1 MERLY
6 DKLVRY
12 SKQDCYPMHMPGHKR
27 NSELLSMVNPYKI
40 DITEIEGFDNLHHPE
55 YILKDLSERIAKLF
69 GAEKSYPL
77 VNGSTSGI
85 LAGISAVT
93 HRGDKILLSRNS
105 HKSVYH
111 AVILND
117 LRPYYI
123 APKIISGMHIQG
135 GIIPEE
141 VEEMLVKHP
150 DITLVVI
157 TSPTYEGVV
166 SDVEKIAQVVH
177 EHGATL
183 LVDEAHGAHFGFH
196 EGFPQSALKKGADIV
211 IQSIHKTLPSFTQTA
226 ILHSNNLAKNDQI
239 EKYLEMY
246 QSSSPSYLL
255 LAGIDQCISILEEK
269 SHALF
274 AEYYKLLNLFYKS
287 VENLKNI
294 KLLHRDIIGKNGV
307 YDLDRSKLTI
317 LIKGITLTGHQ
328 LSKILREDY
337 HIIMEM
343 EATDYILGMT
353 SICDSHRGLDRL
365 GKALLNIDMEAIK
378 VAENQIENVIDYYQP
393 EQIISPT
400 AALEQ
405 RSEFVKFSDSCGK
418 VSCTFVSLFPP
429 GSPMLV
435 PGELINNQIIY
446 YITQAQELG
455 LTITGITGKDKDT
468 IEVIC
473 DTKD

>member
-12 SKQDCYPMHMPGHKR
+12 SKQDYYPMHMPGHKR
-27 NSELLSMVNPYKI
+27 NSELLSMVNPYEI
-40 DITEIEGFDNLHHPE
+40 DITEIEGFDNLHHQE
-55 YILKDLSERIAKLF
+55 HILKNLSERIAKLF

-85 LAGISAVT
+85 LAGISAFT
-93 HRGDKILLSRNS
+93 QRGDEILISRNS

-123 APKIISGMHIQG
+123 APKVIPGIPIQG
-135 GIIPEE
+135 GILPEE

-157 TSPTYEGVV
+157 TSPTYEGIV
-166 SDVEKIAQVVH
+166 SDIEKIAQVVH
-177 EHGATL
+177 ENDAIL

-196 EGFPQSALKKGADIV
+196 ESFPQSALKKGADIV

-226 ILHSNNLAKNDQI
+226 VLHSSNFAKSYQI

-255 LAGIDQCISILEEK
+255 LAGIDQCISFLEEK
-269 SHALF
+269 ASSLF
-274 AEYYKLLNLFYKS
+274 VDYYKNLNLFYKS
-287 VENLKNI
+287 IENLKNI
-294 KLLHRDIIGKNGV
+294 KLLQRDIIGNNGIF
-307 YDLDRSKLTI
+307 DLDRSKLTI
-317 LIKGITLTGHQ
+317 LLRGITLTGHQ
-328 LSKILREDY
+328 LNKILREDY

-343 EATDYILGMT
+343 EAKDYILGMT
-353 SICDSHRGLDRL
+353 SICDSSHGFERL
-365 GKALLNIDMEAIK
+365 GNALINLDKGLKK
-378 VAENQIENVIDYYQP
+378 VAENQIENMIDQYQP
-393 EQIISPT
+393 EQILLPT
-400 AALEQ
+400 VALEQ
-405 RSEFVKFSDSCGK
+405 RTEFVKFNESCGR

-429 GSPMLV
+429 GSPILV
-435 PGELINNQIIY
+435 PGELITKQIIC
-446 YITQAQELG
+446 YIIQAKEYG
-455 LTITGITGKDKDT
+455 LSITGITGKNKDM

-473 DTKD
+473 DTKE